1 MGYIKHDAIV
11 VTSFGERYLEPA
23 RRKADAL
30 GLPVT
35 EIVTSH
41 TNGYVSFLIA
51 PDGSK
56 EGWDA
61 SDAGDVARASWKEWA
76 HEQRKSE
83 DLFIDWVHLSYA
95 GDEVDDTYIVE
106 SHKEDE

>member
-1 MGYIKHDAIV
+1 VGYIRHDAIV
-11 VTSFGERYLEPA
+11 VTSFDAKYLRAA

-30 GLPVT
+30 GLPVSQ
-35 EIVTSH
+35 IVTSY

-56 EGWDA
+56 EGWGA
-61 SDAGDVARASWKEWA
+61 SDAGDGARAAWKEWA

-95 GDEVDDTYIVE
+95 GDDVNDTYIVE